1 MKFAAWMVFLLLA
14 CATSMS
20 AERAPLVFL
29 SHFYVTLDQATYDAL
44 KAAPQVRALG
54 SIEERHTI
62 AGKESWSGY
71 YLHARHTY
79 LEFFGDAALPQDA
92 HVGDCGIGLA
102 VEVSGGAAAVAERL
116 RTKFGDQIEIDKQV
130 RTTAAGEI
138 PWYLAVDV
146 KTDGPQVLGTWVME
160 VDSGYLSAMHPASPV
175 AHPLSRQ
182 QYNSW
187 DFRSDQGLD
196 DVVGLT
202 LALNHDDAT
211 KLATE
216 LMLFGWSI
224 HHKGTEFVAMG
235 PDVKIRVL
243 PAGEHVGILQA
254 ELRLRRSVPRQM
266 IRLGN
271 AELHL
276 AGYSGQLI
284 FWASPRRQ

>member
-14 CATSMS
+14 CAPSMS

-44 KAAPQVRALG
+44 KAAPQVRALA

-62 AGKESWSGY
+62 AGKESWSGF

-102 VEVSGGAAAVAERL
+102 VEVPGGAAAVAERL

-146 KTDGPQVLGTWVME
+146 KTHGPQVLGTWVME

-187 DFRSDQGLD
+187 DFRSDQLLD

-202 LALNHDDAT
+202 LALSSDKT
-211 KLATE
+211 SE
-216 LMLFGWSI
+216 LSTQLGLMGWSI
-224 HHKGTEFVAMG
+224 RRSRADVIATG
-235 PDVKIRVL
+235 PDVTIRIV
-243 PAGEHVGILQA
+243 PAGAMSGIQEA
-254 ELRLRRSVPRQM
+254 ELRLRHPVRAQTV
-266 IRLGN
+266 RLGN
-271 AELHL
+271 VELHL
-276 AGYSGQLI
+276 AGKSGHLI
-284 FWASPRRQ
+284 FWALP